1 MAEQTIDKLQVEVT
15 ATAKGTSTVFN
26 QLEKQLET
34 LKKAFD
40 AIDTSKL
47 SKIQKAVNATNP
59 KINTSG
65 MSKAERDIDASI
77 KKIQQSMAG
86 LKSYADKAMSGDK
99 SAFSTYDKQ
108 ATSLQSTM
116 DKLSEKFKQLGNQ
129 SIPTKAFESIDKQIE
144 DTRSHLESLKAKERE
159 AWDSGGKGQ
168 STYDMVQLGFAIQ
181 EAEDKLKSLGAEQ
194 DKLIN
199 EGKAFYDPFEPY
211 RESLYKVQATL
222 SDTTSRVQTSMAEMA
237 NAQPESSGV
246 DKFIAKLENEVPA
259 SLSKIQ
265 QDFAGLGS
273 YANAAL
279 GGDKSAF
286 TSFERRVTSIQSAID
301 VLTNKLSQLEGAGVS
316 SEGLEQYRATLQCVQ
331 AQLNETANAVRT
343 AYSEM
348 SKSPTSEVSKDAEKA
363 GASFKSMASSKSALD
378 GISKSLGKI
387 KDHLKGISVHG
398 PNMSKMFKTILK
410 YGFGIRSI
418 YVLFRRL
425 RKTLVESFGEL
436 QNSGAFYETTRQNI
450 ESLKTSLLTLK
461 YQFGAAFE
469 PIFNAVAP
477 ALKVLID
484 KLVDAMN
491 AVSAFMA
498 RLTGNSTYSK
508 VKWVNT
514 ATGEA
519 AKNAKELNKQLQKFD
534 ELNNLTTNQGG
545 SGSGSK
551 DKTKAVY
558 EEASVDSALGD
569 FGKRLA
575 DLIRAGEWGEV
586 GKVLSDKFAEQ
597 LESIDWNAI
606 KRKAATFGQKLA
618 DFLNNLIN
626 PRLLGDIGMTIG
638 EAINTGLTFF
648 NEWGKGMNW
657 ENLGTSLA
665 EGFDAFIQ
673 TGWIGNL
680 GETLHTWIAG
690 GLVALTTF
698 FETADFEEVGKQ
710 IAEFIGNLN
719 IPDLASKLLNLAK
732 AIIFALADAIKSLW
746 TNGDATTRIGMAIVG
761 LIGLA
766 KLTGIVGTIGG
777 LITTS
782 LSGSTITASATG
794 ATLKLTGLKKIA
806 GLALTAGGALLPEFS
821 LGENLLENTLL
832 DALGATGMYGG
843 LRLLGLSNPI
853 AIKITAAK
861 FAWDFG
867 TELGKSLW
875 GSLMEKLGDSEMAK
889 YYREFS
895 WAGFFKDIFEAAWT
909 GNLFDGVNKMF
920 GPEGF
925 ADNVSSVAYEIFN
938 DDMTAELEEFLK
950 TRDEFYNLIRNPFGG
965 NELNTSDLGT
975 SMFGAWKSFTDG
987 ANQANTAAKSLK
999 DTVASFIE
1007 QTRNLNSETSRFGY
1021 EAENSTSKFRFGI
1034 SGIASETVDVFQTAY
1049 NKGTKTWSG
1058 LGTWAKSKSK
1068 DMGNGF
1074 VGIPKEVA
1082 SKFQTAYTES
1092 TKAWNDIGT
1101 WATGVTNTTANG
1113 MNNLPTDVSK
1123 RFGDAYTQGTAK
1135 WNDLGRWATERS
1147 AITSG
1152 AFNTFPTTA
1161 SKQFGDAYTQ
1171 GTGKWSGLKTWAD
1184 QTFSAVSTSSN
1195 TSLNKI
1201 PSQFQTNFQQG
1212 TSKAESVITSFK
1224 QWFDRQELVKE
1235 AGVKPDNSSFN
1246 TVQTKINNIITLLG
1260 KVKSTTVSVS
1270 GSGFEAMG
1278 SKIRTLANQISSL
1291 KSSSS
1296 SLSLSSS
1303 LGVQL
1308 FASGGVVG
1316 GATPAIVGEAGPEAI
1331 LPLTDGTLGKLAN
1344 MIVGDMAVPNSPV
1357 LANQSYSSYS
1367 NTMNA
1372 SSMAEQNKLLQE
1384 QNDLLRQI
1392 ASKDLTI
1399 SSSEVFNATRSE
1411 ANNYYNRTGNS
1422 PFLI

>member
-1 MAEQTIDKLQVEVT
+1 MAEQTIDKLVVEVE
-15 ATAKGTSTVFN
+15 ASAKGTASVFS
-26 QLEKQLET
+26 QLEKQLDV

-47 SKIQKAVNATNP
+47 SKIQKAVNAANP

-129 SIPTKAFESIDKQIE
+129 SIPTKEFEAIDKQIE
-144 DTRSHLESLKAKERE
+144 DTRSHLESLKAQERE

-168 STYDMVQLGFAIQ
+168 STYDMVQLGSAIQ
-181 EAEDKLKSLGAEQ
+181 GAEDKLKSLGAEQ

-222 SDTTSRVQTSMAEMA
+222 SDTTSRVQNSMAEMA
-237 NAQPESSGV
+237 NAQPESSGI

-331 AQLNETANAVRT
+331 AQLNETTNAVRA

-418 YVLFRRL
+418 YVLFRRF
-425 RKTLVESFGEL
+425 RKTIVESFGEL

-477 ALKVLID
+477 ALKILID

-551 DKTKAVY
+551 DETKAVY

-597 LESIDWNAI
+597 LENIDWNAI

-657 ENLGTSLA
+657 ENVGVSLA
-665 EGFDAFIQ
+665 EGFDAFIKS
-673 TGWIGNL
+673 GWIGNL

-710 IAEFIGNLN
+710 IAEFIGNLD
-719 IPDLASKLLNLAK
+719 IPDLASKLLKLAK

-950 TRDEFYNLIRNPFGG
+950 TRDEFYNLIKNPFGG
-965 NELNTSDLGT
+965 NELNTNDLGGLDFSNFSSHIRDAENSFNSMGDSAQRLVEKTAALTNGAKQFGVEVESSNNKFRTGISNFTT
-975 SMFGAWKSFTDG
+975 SVVDSFTD
-987 ANQANTAAKSLK
+987 
-999 DTVASFIE
+999 
-1007 QTRNLNSETSRFGY
+1007 
-1021 EAENSTSKFRFGI
+1021 
-1034 SGIASETVDVFQTAY
+1034 AY
-1049 NKGTKTWSG
+1049 NKGTRTWNG
-1058 LGTWAKSKSK
+1058 LGSWAKNKAADAGKGFNTFSSTTSKEFDNAYKQSTSK
-1068 DMGNGF
+1068 WSEISEWAS
-1074 VGIPKEVA
+1074 GI
-1082 SKFQTAYTES
+1082 TDRT
-1092 TKAWNDIGT
+1092 
-1101 WATGVTNTTANG
+1101 ATG
-1113 MNNLPTDVSK
+1113 MNKLPSDVSGI
-1123 RFGDAYTQGTAK
+1123 FGDAYTKGTNQ
-1135 WNDLGRWATERS
+1135 WNGIQPWARNMSNTVD
-1147 AITSG
+1147 T
-1152 AFNTFPTTA
+1152 AFQTFPQSS
-1161 SKQFGDAYTQ
+1161 SKQFDDAFKQSTEKWN
-1171 GTGKWSGLKTWAD
+1171 GTKAWASKAFD
-1184 QTFSAVSTSSN
+1184 QISASAD
-1195 TSLNKI
+1195 TSL
-1201 PSQFQTNFQQG
+1201 SRTVTTFQTKFQQG
-1212 TSKAESVITSFK
+1212 TSKAESVIASFK

-1372 SSMAEQNKLLQE
+1372 SSMADQNKLLQE
-1384 QNDLLRQI
+1384 QNELLRQI

>member
-1 MAEQTIDKLQVEVT
+1 MAEQTIDKLQIEVE
-15 ATAKGTSTVFN
+15 ASTYKSM
-26 QLEKQLET
+26 QALEKLET
-34 LKKAFD
+34 RLDALQKAMNGIDVSKLDNMQKAINSANKSGGLK
-40 AIDTSKL
+40 IDTSG
-47 SKIQKAVNATNP
+47 I
-59 KINTSG
+59 
-65 MSKAERDIDASI
+65 SKAQKDVINSVG
-77 KKIQQSMAG
+77 KIQQSLAG
-86 LKSYADKAMSGDK
+86 L
-99 SAFSTYDKQ
+99 Q
-108 ATSLQSTM
+108 
-116 DKLSEKFKQLGNQ
+116 
-129 SIPTKAFESIDKQIE
+129 
-144 DTRSHLESLKAKERE
+144 
-159 AWDSGGKGQ
+159 
-168 STYDMVQLGFAIQ
+168 
-181 EAEDKLKSLGAEQ
+181 
-194 DKLIN
+194 
-199 EGKAFYDPFEPY
+199 
-211 RESLYKVQATL
+211 
-222 SDTTSRVQTSMAEMA
+222 
-237 NAQPESSGV
+237 
-246 DKFIAKLENEVPA
+246 
-259 SLSKIQ
+259 
-265 QDFAGLGS
+265 S
-273 YANAAL
+273 YANAAMN
-279 GGDKSAF
+279 GDSSSY
-286 TSFERRVTSIQSAID
+286 TSFERRVISIQSAID
-301 VLTNKLSQLEGAGVS
+301 VLREKFAQLGNTNVPTETMERLQKAMERTGSELESLKAKEQQMTDSGGKPKDGITEEWTNLQNSIKETSAKYDELLAKQNELINSGKAYTDPLQPYKESLEQTSSQLNQTVQDVRDAVAALNAAQVKPDNS
-316 SEGLEQYRATLQCVQ
+316 GLD
-331 AQLNETANAVRT
+331 ET
-343 AYSEM
+343 
-348 SKSPTSEVSKDAEKA
+348 KEKA
-363 GASFKSMASSKSALD
+363 YAARISLKDMFDGAVNKAFEGIKKS
-378 GISKSLGKI
+378 
-387 KDHLKGISVHG
+387 LKGIVSALAGVKKSADG
-398 PNMSKMFKTILK
+398 FFDKGFMKILK

-425 RKTLVESFGEL
+425 RKAITESFGEL
-436 QNSGAFYETTRQNI
+436 QKSGAFYETTRENV

-477 ALKVLID
+477 ALKILID

-551 DKTKAVY
+551 DETKAVY

-597 LESIDWNAI
+597 FESIDWNAI

-626 PRLLGDIGMTIG
+626 PRLLNDIGMTIG
-638 EAINTGLTFF
+638 ESINTGLTFF
-648 NEWGKGMNW
+648 NEWGKGMDW
-657 ENLGTSLA
+657 ENLGVSLA

-710 IAEFIGNLN
+710 IAEFIGNLD
-719 IPDLASKLLNLAK
+719 IPDLASKLLKLAK

-766 KLTGIVGTIGG
+766 KLTGLVGTIGG
-777 LITTS
+777 L
-782 LSGSTITASATG
+782 LSTALGGSTITASATG

-806 GLALTAGGALLPEFS
+806 GLTLAVSGAILPEFS
-821 LGENLLENTLL
+821 IGDNLLEDGIY
-832 DALGATGMYGG
+832 DALGATAMYGG
-843 LRLLGLSNPI
+843 LRLLGFSPKVALTI
-853 AIKITAAK
+853 AVGK

-867 TELGKSLW
+867 TELGKSLMAA
-875 GSLMEKLGDSEMAK
+875 LYDALGDSEMAK

-895 WAGFFKDIFEAAWT
+895 WAKFFPDVIEAAQT
-909 GNLFDGVNKMF
+909 GNLSKGAKMMF
-920 GPEGF
+920 TGPAGAIAGKANEL
-925 ADNVSSVAYEIFN
+925 I
-938 DDMTAELEEFLK
+938 DDDTRKQLEEFKK
-950 TRDEFYNLIRNPFGG
+950 TYEEVIGAIRNPFGG
-965 NELNTSDLGT
+965 SELNTSDLGT
-975 SMFGAWKSFTDG
+975 SALGAWKGFTDG
-987 ANQANTAAKSLK
+987 ANQADTATKSLK

-1007 QTRNLNSETSRFGY
+1007 QTRNLNSETSKFGY
-1021 EAENSTSKFRFGI
+1021 EAESSTNKFRFGI
-1034 SGIASETVDVFQTAY
+1034 SGIASETVDIFQNAY

-1152 AFNTFPTTA
+1152 AFNTFPTSA

-1171 GTGKWSGLKTWAD
+1171 GTGKWGGLKTWAD
-1184 QTFSAVSTSSN
+1184 TTFSAVSTASN
-1195 TSLNKI
+1195 TNLSKI

-1212 TSKAESVITSFK
+1212 TAKAEGLVGSFK
-1224 QWFDRQELVKE
+1224 TWLDRQNLVKK
-1235 AGVKPDNSSFN
+1235 AGVEPDTFAFSN
-1246 TVQTKINNIITLLG
+1246 VQSKINNIISSLAR
-1260 KVKSTTVSVS
+1260 VKSTTISIS
-1270 GSGFEAMG
+1270 GNGFEAVG
-1278 SKIRTLANQISSL
+1278 TKIKNLANQLTNL
-1291 KSSSS
+1291 KNTSSSV
-1296 SLSLSSS
+1296 SLGSS
-1303 LGVQL
+1303 LGLKL

>member
-1 MAEQTIDKLQVEVT
+1 MAEQTIDKLVVEVE
-15 ATAKGTSTVFN
+15 ASAKGTASVFS
-26 QLEKQLET
+26 QLEKQLDV

-47 SKIQKAVNATNP
+47 SKIQKAVNAANP

-129 SIPTKAFESIDKQIE
+129 SIPTKEFESIDKQIE
-144 DTRSHLESLKAKERE
+144 DTRSHLESLKAQERE

-168 STYDMVQLGFAIQ
+168 STYDMAQLGFAIQ

-246 DKFIAKLENEVPA
+246 DKLIAKLENEVPA

-418 YVLFRRL
+418 YVLFRRF
-425 RKTLVESFGEL
+425 RKTIVESFGEL

-477 ALKVLID
+477 ALKILID

-551 DKTKAVY
+551 DETKAVY

-597 LESIDWNAI
+597 LENIDWNAI

-648 NEWGKGMNW
+648 NEWGKGMDW
-657 ENLGTSLA
+657 ENVGVSLA
-665 EGFDAFIQ
+665 EGFDAFIKS
-673 TGWIGNL
+673 GWIGNL

-710 IAEFIGNLN
+710 IAEFIGNLD
-719 IPDLASKLLNLAK
+719 IPDLASKLLKLAK

-938 DDMTAELEEFLK
+938 DDMTTELEEFLK
-950 TRDEFYNLIRNPFGG
+950 TRDEFYNLIKNPFGG
-965 NELNTSDLGT
+965 NELNTNDLGGLDFSNFSSHIRDAENSFNSMGNSAQRLVEKTAALTNGAKQFGVEVESSNNKFRTGISNFTT
-975 SMFGAWKSFTDG
+975 SVVDSFTD
-987 ANQANTAAKSLK
+987 
-999 DTVASFIE
+999 
-1007 QTRNLNSETSRFGY
+1007 
-1021 EAENSTSKFRFGI
+1021 
-1034 SGIASETVDVFQTAY
+1034 AY
-1049 NKGTKTWSG
+1049 NKGTRTWNG
-1058 LGTWAKSKSK
+1058 LGSWAKNKAADAGKGFNTFSSTTSKEFDNAYKQSTSK
-1068 DMGNGF
+1068 WSEISEWAS
-1074 VGIPKEVA
+1074 GI
-1082 SKFQTAYTES
+1082 TDRT
-1092 TKAWNDIGT
+1092 
-1101 WATGVTNTTANG
+1101 ATG
-1113 MNNLPTDVSK
+1113 MNKLPSDVSGI
-1123 RFGDAYTQGTAK
+1123 FGDAYTKGTNQ
-1135 WNDLGRWATERS
+1135 WNGIQPWARNMSNTVD
-1147 AITSG
+1147 T
-1152 AFNTFPTTA
+1152 AFQTFPQSS
-1161 SKQFGDAYTQ
+1161 SKQFDDAFKQSTEKWN
-1171 GTGKWSGLKTWAD
+1171 GTKAWASKAFD
-1184 QTFSAVSTSSN
+1184 QISASAD
-1195 TSLNKI
+1195 TSL
-1201 PSQFQTNFQQG
+1201 SRTVTTFQTKFQQG

-1372 SSMAEQNKLLQE
+1372 SSMADQNKLLQE
-1384 QNDLLRQI
+1384 QNELLRQI

>member
-1 MAEQTIDKLQVEVT
+1 MADQTIDKLQVEVE
-15 ATAKGTSTVFN
+15 ATARGTTAAFK
-26 QLEKQLET
+26 QLESHLET

-65 MSKAERDIDASI
+65 MSKAEREIDASI

-108 ATSLQSTM
+108 ATSLQSVM

-129 SIPTKAFESIDKQIE
+129 AVPTKAFEAIDKQIE
-144 DTRSHLESLKAKERE
+144 DTRSHLESLKAQERE

-194 DKLIN
+194 DRLIN
-199 EGKAFYDPFEPY
+199 EGKAFYDPFDKY
-211 RESLYKVQATL
+211 RESLDQIQAKLT
-222 SDTTSRVQTSMAEMA
+222 DTTSQVQNAMAEMG
-237 NAQPESSGV
+237 NAQPASSGL
-246 DKFIAKLENEVPA
+246 DSFIAKLENEIPA
-259 SLSKIQ
+259 SISKIQ

-273 YANAAL
+273 YASAAL

-301 VLTNKLSQLEGAGVS
+301 VLTNKFTQLEGAGVS
-316 SEGLEQYRATLQCVQ
+316 SEGLENYRATLQGVQ
-331 AQLNETANAVRT
+331 TQLSETANAVRT
-343 AYSEM
+343 TYAEM
-348 SKSPTSEVSKDAEKA
+348 SQAPTTEISKDVERAN
-363 GASFKSMASSKSALD
+363 ASFKGMASNKSILD
-378 GISKSLGKI
+378 GISSSLSKI

-398 PNMSKMFKTILK
+398 PNVGNMFKTILK
-410 YGFGIRSI
+410 YGFGIRSL

-425 RKTLVESFGEL
+425 RKAVVESFGEL

-498 RLTGNSTYSK
+498 RLTGNSTYSR

-551 DKTKAVY
+551 DETKAVY
-558 EEASVDSALGD
+558 EEASVDSVLGD

-586 GKVLSDKFAEQ
+586 GAVLSDKLAEQ
-597 LESIDWNAI
+597 LESINWNEI
-606 KRKAATFGQKLA
+606 KGKAATFGQKLA
-618 DFLNNLIN
+618 NLLNNFIN
-626 PRLLGDIGMTIG
+626 PRLFADIGTTIG

-648 NEWGKGMNW
+648 NEWGKGMEWKNV
-657 ENLGTSLA
+657 GVSLA
-665 EGFDAFIQ
+665 SGFDAWVQ
-673 TGWIGNL
+673 AGNLPLL

-690 GLVALTTF
+690 GLDALTTF

-710 IAEFIGNLN
+710 IAEFIGNLD

-732 AIIFALADAIKSLW
+732 AILFALADAIKGLW
-746 TNGDATTRIGMAIVG
+746 TNGDVTTRIGMAIVG
-761 LIGLA
+761 LIGLL
-766 KLTGIVGTIGG
+766 KLTGLVGTIGG
-777 LITTS
+777 LISTA
-782 LSGSTITASATG
+782 LGGSTITASAAG

-806 GLALTAGGALLPEFS
+806 GLALTAGGAILPEFS
-821 LGENLLENTLL
+821 LGENLAQNTLL
-832 DALGATGMYGG
+832 DLLGATGMYGG

-853 AIKITAAK
+853 ALKITVAK

-875 GSLMEKLGDSEMAK
+875 GNLMEALGDSEMAK

-909 GNLFDGVNKMF
+909 GNLFDGVNSMF
-920 GPEGF
+920 GPAGF
-925 ADNVSSVAYEIFN
+925 ADNVSSVAYEIF
-938 DDMTAELEEFLK
+938 DSDMKKKFEEFKK
-950 TRDEFYNLIRNPFGG
+950 TRDELYDLIRNPFGG
-965 NELNTSDLGT
+965 SELNTSEWSTSTLG
-975 SMFGAWKSFTDG
+975 ALKSFTDG
-987 ANQANTAAKSLK
+987 AAKANTETKSLSE
-999 DTVASFIE
+999 TISAFIE
-1007 QTRNLNSETSRFGY
+1007 KTRNLNGETSRFGY
-1021 EAENSTSKFRFGI
+1021 EAENSTSKFKLGI

-1049 NKGTKTWSG
+1049 NKGTKAWSG
-1058 LGTWAKSKSK
+1058 LGTWAKTKSK

-1074 VGIPKEVA
+1074 VGIPKEVS
-1082 SKFQTAYTES
+1082 SKFQTAYTDS
-1092 TKAWNDIGT
+1092 TKAWNEIGA
-1101 WATGVTNTTANG
+1101 WANGVTNTTANG
-1113 MNNLPTDVSK
+1113 MNNLPTDVSR

-1152 AFNTFPTTA
+1152 AFNTFPTTVG
-1161 SKQFGDAYTQ
+1161 KQFGDAYTQ
-1171 GTGKWSGLKTWAD
+1171 GTGKWGGLKTWAE
-1184 QTFSAVSTSSN
+1184 QTFNSVSTASN
-1195 TSLNKI
+1195 TSLSKV

-1212 TSKAESVITSFK
+1212 TNKAEGLVSSFK
-1224 QWFDRQELVKE
+1224 IWLDGQNLVKK
-1235 AGVKPDNSSFN
+1235 AGVEPDSSAFKAM
-1246 TVQTKINNIITLLG
+1246 QTKIDSITNLLS
-1260 KVKSTTVSVS
+1260 KIKSTTISVS
-1270 GSGFEAMG
+1270 GSGFETVS
-1278 SKIRTLANQISSL
+1278 SKIKSL
-1291 KSSSS
+1291 TSQLSNLKNTSSSV
-1296 SLSLSSS
+1296 SLSSS
-1303 LGVQL
+1303 VGLKL

-1344 MIVGDMAVPNSPV
+1344 MIVGDMAAPSSPV
-1357 LANQSYSSYS
+1357 LANNGFSSYSSMS
-1367 NTMNA
+1367 SA
-1372 SSMAEQNKLLQE
+1372 SDIAEQNRLLQE